1 MHDFVRSLMHDLI
14 IALVLNE
21 RRNGDRNVVDP
32 LANYPHLIATLAMQK
47 TITIVKR
54 ELAAKGVKLHD
65 VEMRDIK
72 LLAEAYLSSHR
83 AELIRLAID
92 TVVTADSLR
101 QLAES
106 EARRRA
112 KARAA
117 LSHTSK
123 PPLKSSQK
131 KRWS

>member
-1 MHDFVRSLMHDLI
+1 MEIAMLSIHD
-14 IALVLNE
+14 
-21 RRNGDRNVVDP
+21 DP

-47 TITIVKR
+47 TIRIVKR

-72 LLAEAYLSSHR
+72 LSAEAYLSSHR

-123 PPLKSSQK
+123 PPLKSLQK
-131 KRWS
+131 ISEAI